1 MQNTVVPS
9 DALDVALCDALNDAR
24 RDDSAGV
31 IGPKQGT
38 NKDTNQDTVQ
48 EKITARIPEFC
59 VVPSRRYCSAIRQ
72 SIIPIEI
79 ALFHK
84 TDL

>member
-1 MQNTVVPS
+1 MLNTAFPS
-9 DALDVALCDALNDAR
+9 DALDVALIDAR

-31 IGPKQGT
+31 VGSKQGT

-59 VVPSRRYCSAIRQ
+59 VVPSR
-72 SIIPIEI
+72 
-79 ALFHK
+79 K
-84 TDL
+84 